1 MTIAYFDC
9 FSGIAGDMILGA
21 LIDVG
26 VEVTFLKNELKKLP
40 VTGYDIT
47 VRSVECNHIAAVD
60 VTIAVTEEQHHRSLS
75 DIIGLLKASTLAP
88 EVKKHSQNI
97 FYNLGKAEAKIH
109 RIDVEKVH
117 FHEVGAVDSIIDIV
131 GSVIGITK
139 LGIEKIYC
147 SPLPFGHGFVSCDH
161 GILPLPAP
169 ATVELLKGIPVYS
182 VDRKQELVTPTGAAI
197 IATLAQD
204 FGEMPSMKISRIGYG
219 SGKIQSEYPNVLR
232 VFLGDLAPKRK
243 NKTTKEKTGKKK
255 NSRFNVSSKRKKR
268 KER

>member
-9 FSGIAGDMILGA
+9 FSGIAGDMIFGA

-26 VEVTFLKNELKKLP
+26 VDVPFLQNELKKLP
-40 VTGYDIT
+40 LTGYDIS
-47 VRSVECNHIAAVD
+47 VKSVECNHIAATD
-60 VTIAVTEEQHHRSLS
+60 VTVTVTEDQHHRSLS
-75 DIIGLLKASTLAP
+75 DIIDLLKRSTLAP
-88 EVKKHSQNI
+88 EVKKHSQSI

-109 RIDVEKVH
+109 NIDVEKVH

-147 SPLPFGHGFVSCDH
+147 SPLPLGHGFVSCDH

-197 IATLAQD
+197 IATLAQN
-204 FGEMPSMKISRIGYG
+204 FGEMPPMKITKIGYG
-219 SGKIQSEYPNVLR
+219 SGKIPSEYPNVLR
-232 VFLGDLAPKRK
+232 VFLGEP
-243 NKTTKEKTGKKK
+243 TQ
-255 NSRFNVSSKRKKR
+255 KRKKLS
-268 KER
+268 KKK

>member
-21 LIDVG
+21 LIDLG
-26 VEVTFLKNELKKLP
+26 VDVQFLKNELQKLP
-40 VTGYDIT
+40 LTGYNIS
-47 VRSVECNHIAAVD
+47 VKSVECNHIAAVD
-60 VTIAVTEEQHHRSLS
+60 VTVAVTKEQHHRNLS
-75 DIIGLLKASTLAP
+75 DIIGLLERSTLDPA
-88 EVKKHSQNI
+88 VKKHSQNI

-147 SPLPFGHGFVSCDH
+147 SPLPLGHGFVSCDH

-169 ATVELLKGIPVYS
+169 ATVELLKGIPAYS
-182 VDRKQELVTPTGAAI
+182 IDRKQETVTPTGAAI
-197 IATLAQD
+197 IATLAKS
-204 FGEMPSMKISRIGYG
+204 FGEMPLMQVSKIGYG
-219 SGKIQSEYPNVLR
+219 SGKIPSEYPNVLR
-232 VFLGDLAPKRK
+232 VFLGELSRKQKKNYHRK
-243 NKTTKEKTGKKK
+243 NSEETKNNRLYLNITRNIK
-255 NSRFNVSSKRKKR
+255 
-268 KER
+268 